1 MKVIQRGRKI
11 DFTFEGLAPEESILT
26 FDADRVHSGLH
37 EQAEMHGWSARIR
50 DNAAISRKQ
59 KDGTVITV
67 TEAMR
72 RGAVKEMLEHYH
84 GGSADWNLRVKERA
98 APQNATILAI
108 AAKRGCTYVEA
119 EAYIAEKML
128 AELSE

>member
-1 MKVIQRGRKI
+1 MKVTQRGRKI
-11 DFTFEGLAPEESILT
+11 DFTFDGLAPEDCILT
-26 FDADRVHSGLH
+26 FDMDRVHSSLH
-37 EQAEMHGWSARIR
+37 ERAEMHGWEQRLR

-59 KDGTVITV
+59 KDGSVITV

-72 RGAVKEMLEHYH
+72 RDAIKEMLDHYH
-84 GGSADWNLRVKERA
+84 GGSAEWNLKSRERA

-108 AAKRGCTYVEA
+108 AAKRGCTYAEA

>member
-1 MKVIQRGRKI
+1 MKVTTRGRKI
-11 DFTFEGLAPEESILT
+11 DFTFEGMAPEAAMLT
-26 FDADRVHSGLH
+26 FDLDRVHSSLH
-37 EQAEMHGWSARIR
+37 ERAELHGWEQRIR

-59 KDGTVITV
+59 KDGSVITV
-67 TEAMR
+67 TEVMR
-72 RGAVKEMLEHYH
+72 RDAVKEMLDHYM
-84 GGSADWNLRVKERA
+84 GGSADWNLKASARA

-108 AAKRGCTYVEA
+108 ATKRGCSYAEA